1 MKRSIKEERQ
11 RSARKTAEIDAEV
24 NTNKELVY
32 QYIAARK
39 DVLGMACVTELGM
52 FDKGKRY
59 LEWLALHGYLTR
71 MKRTVNSKRQYV
83 YNAVKPFVK
92 PVQDNE
98 AIKVSQDQLAV
109 QKVTRVFRLLDRER
123 IPQHKSERTHKAYT
137 GYGSMQSSINSFGSW

>member
-1 MKRSIKEERQ
+1 MKKSIQDERQ

-39 DVLGMACVTELGM
+39 DVQGKTCVEELQF

-71 MKRTVNSKRQYV
+71 MKRTIDGKRQYV

-92 PVQDNE
+92 PAVDE
-98 AIKVSQDQLAV
+98 SVKITQDQLAV
-109 QKVTRVFRLLDRER
+109 QKVTRVFKLLDREHV
-123 IPQHKSERTHKAYT
+123 PQHKSERTHKAYT